1 MNGLQPAYFLDA
13 AKTEAYRIGNHSL
26 VYLNL
31 QSGYRLPSEQEWE
44 KAARADRYADAQ
56 KTKGYRYPWGNDSIL
71 ESLANFNNSQD
82 TTAAVGSF
90 PPNDYGLYDM
100 SGNVWE
106 WCVNITSTGSTI
118 ERNYRGG
125 AFTEIAEQCTV
136 VSTPHGDNAPARTNA
151 GGTIGFRTVLPGSQ
165 TLPDTPVLSSIV
177 RSIDGNQ
184 ITLVLN
190 PAEDVLV
197 VAIEETLP
205 PMFSATNISGSG
217 VWDARNEKIKWGPYF
232 DNQSR
237 TLTYTLTPPAG
248 FLGSVVLNGLAS
260 LDGMDWTTEGDDTLA
275 FEGHT
280 SAPVGE
286 RMINQSP
293 DAVDV
298 SLSVQP
304 ANDTIAYAVEESI
317 PSGFSASSISDGGS
331 LDTVNNK
338 VKWGPFFDNT
348 SRILT
353 YTLMAPEGF
362 GGSVSLT
369 GFVSLDGQDFTVVG
383 DFLLTFEEPPVV
395 NTPPTIT
402 LIGDANMTIAEGTS
416 FADPGFIAND
426 KEEGDLTEQVK
437 IDGQVDVTIPGSY
450 TLNYSVTDQEGL
462 SASAL
467 RTVQVIASKLTILSG
482 PITNETNGNKYYLLS
497 AASWTE
503 SEAFARELGGHLT
516 TIRNADEQEWIWET
530 FSAFGGEERS
540 LWIGL
545 NDQDQEGSYLWA
557 SGEAVGYTHWLDG
570 QPDDN
575 PSSGGEDY
583 VHIIR
588 RGNAFNAA
596 PGFWNDLA
604 DTDAVFDQFSPIHGV
619 VEVVTDDTVPPSEPE
634 SVRLSLLSPTAENS
648 FYRLIWESQVGV
660 SYVIEA
666 VDELGQVWSRAEPE
680 PVVAISD
687 MTEWALELSGQSRF
701 FRVIAESTLGEMP
714 GENAI
719 EVALESFPKNGD
731 FAIPRLAVI
740 SVDLPE
746 PQLIV
751 PDSIRIK
758 IGALGTFHIGDAAI
772 QYDQGNLTFDPSLA
786 GALGDPESLV
796 EANVFY
802 SDLEGNQYTY
812 DWSFRIQ
819 KQTILSG
826 DVFVLGSPQAQFQ
839 GQTLNPRQLA
849 IYEDLGV
856 TPSAFAIRQQTGNA
870 PWSLDEVK
878 DDSLIF
884 SFQGDTPPNF
894 QVGQYLA
901 NLTPAKK
908 DEIFYRK
915 VAVVLQDVPEDQ
927 KVTVFTEDVGL
938 LEIFVQASM
947 LSHPVGLP
955 AAAYAIAQEGFLVN
969 ASQGYLLES
978 PIVETWS
985 PEEGVDLTLSGNIS
999 IEPKLSLSL
1008 DIQGSTVEDFYLR
1021 QEGKMTT
1028 ELGAS
1033 LKVTESHQWETA
1045 TEDPIFSADRVFYLG
1060 QVGVVPIWL
1069 DLEFEVNAEAE
1080 ASYEAAGEISTGIQ
1094 KTYDYWSELVYSERN
1109 PSLSGIFSSPPS
1121 TELEVKPLEVTV
1133 DGHAKAAV
1141 RLVPELTMELE
1152 SLFGVRVDLT
1162 PEVGLEGDV
1171 SFVNGEMESASV
1183 ELYGRLDLNA
1193 GLSIEGIDDELL
1205 PEIEP
1210 VELVYFPWR
1219 FDYEEPSV
1227 SIVTQPQSQSVVA
1240 GSSVELSVE
1249 VASDDGIQYQWYHD
1263 GEPLVGE
1270 TGATLLIDVF
1280 DAGLDEGTYF
1290 VSLEKG
1296 GNTVESEEA
1305 TLSAIIEKVPLRFV
1319 ERPDRWLYG
1328 VPVRLLQGDNA
1339 ELVYIISDPDNPDI
1353 TYEWFK
1359 NDVLLAT
1366 NDNTLKLTSV
1376 SQLDEAE
1383 YRIRVTRGAEWIG
1396 HSTWVIVDCE
1406 VCPLAFAE
1414 PVEDVI
1420 ASRFGLTQVSVR
1432 TNASIGV
1439 TYEWEHNGVKL
1450 RATGNN
1456 LFPPG
1461 GIFVK
1466 DEHLGNYTVTAVR
1479 GEERVSADFRIDF
1492 AN

>member
-1 MNGLQPAYFLDA
+1 MFSRNVGFAMLLAMLCALPRLHGATVPELTDPQKQVTRLEYFYDQDPGFGKGVA
-13 AKTEAYRIGNHSL
+13 VDFE
-26 VYLNL
+26 
-31 QSGYRLPSEQEWE
+31 
-44 KAARADRYADAQ
+44 ADAQ
-56 KTKGYRYPWGNDSIL
+56 GRIQMDLNLPLDGLIVGMHQLFIRALNGRDEWSIAHKHTFFVTPFAAQTVPAIEKGEYFFGEDPGEGNGIPLSPTERIEGTVAFSVHVPPMPAGHHALQFRAQDSFGNWSMPAKNNFLQLPDIRATGIEWSVVEGEEVIATGAQAIEPPASRY
-71 ESLANFNNSQD
+71 
-82 TTAAVGSF
+82 
-90 PPNDYGLYDM
+90 
-100 SGNVWE
+100 SGNVMTPLLADASINE
-106 WCVNITSTGSTI
+106 RSLQAQARLILEERIPSFTQTFDLQIQAVGDPLRIITPPQNQTVSV
-118 ERNYRGG
+118 GG
-125 AFTEIAEQCTV
+125 QL
-136 VSTPHGDNAPARTNA
+136 R
-151 GGTIGFRTVLPGSQ
+151 
-165 TLPDTPVLSSIV
+165 LS
-177 RSIDGNQ
+177 
-184 ITLVLN
+184 
-190 PAEDVLV
+190 LV
-197 VAIEETLP
+197 V
-205 PMFSATNISGSG
+205 
-217 VWDARNEKIKWGPYF
+217 
-232 DNQSR
+232 NQSENLSFQWFKDGVAVPGA
-237 TLTYTLTPPAG
+237 TSSSFTIPVIGLEDAG
-248 FLGSVVLNGLAS
+248 SYSV
-260 LDGMDWTTEGDDTLA
+260 
-275 FEGHT
+275 
-280 SAPVGE
+280 
-286 RMINQSP
+286 
-293 DAVDV
+293 
-298 SLSVQP
+298 
-304 ANDTIAYAVEESI
+304 
-317 PSGFSASSISDGGS
+317 SISDGVQEVLSGS
-331 LDTVNNK
+331 AMVQ
-338 VKWGPFFDNT
+338 VSGPVEN
-348 SRILT
+348 
-353 YTLMAPEGF
+353 A
-362 GGSVSLT
+362 
-369 GFVSLDGQDFTVVG
+369 
-383 DFLLTFEEPPVV
+383 
-395 NTPPTIT
+395 PPTIA
-402 LIGDANMTIAEGTS
+402 LIGDALFELSQGATYTEPGVSAT
-416 FADPGFIAND
+416 DPED
-426 KEEGDLTEQVK
+426 GDLTDQVV
-437 IDGQVDVTIPGSY
+437 IDGQVNTSVPGVY
-450 TLNYSVTDQEGL
+450 TLRYSVSDQQGL
-462 SASAL
+462 SVSAS
-467 RTVQVIASKLTILSG
+467 RTVLVLASEISILTG
-482 PITNETNGNKYYLLS
+482 PLTNETNGNKYYLLS

-503 SEAFARELGGHLT
+503 SEAFARELGGHLAT
-516 TIRNADEQEWIWET
+516 VRNADEQEWIWET

-545 NDQDQEGSYLWA
+545 NDQDQEGSYQWA

-687 MTEWALELSGQSRF
+687 VTEWAFELSGQSRF

-719 EVALESFPKNGD
+719 QVALESFPKNGD
-731 FAIPRLAVI
+731 FAIPRLASI
-740 SVDLPE
+740 SVDLPA

-758 IGALGTFHIGDAAI
+758 IGALGTFRIGDAAI

-786 GALGDPESLV
+786 GALGDPESVV

-819 KQTILSG
+819 KQPILSG

-839 GQTLNPRQLA
+839 GQALNPRQLA
-849 IYEDLGV
+849 IYEDLEV

-878 DDSLIF
+878 DDSLVF
-884 SFQGDTPPNF
+884 SYEGDTPPNF

-915 VAVVLQDVPEDQ
+915 VAVVLKDVPEDQ

-978 PIVETWS
+978 PIGETWS

-1045 TEDPIFSADRVFYLG
+1045 TEDPIFSTDRVFYLG

-1080 ASYEAAGEISTGIQ
+1080 ASYEASGEISTGIQ
-1094 KTYDYWSELVYSERN
+1094 TTYDYWSELVYSTRN
-1109 PSLSGIFSSPPS
+1109 PSLNGVFASPPS

-1193 GLSIEGIDDELL
+1193 GLSIEGISDELL

-1210 VELVYFPWR
+1210 VELVYYPWR
-1219 FDYEEPSV
+1219 FDYPKFPFE
-1227 SIVTQPQSQSVVA
+1227 VTQQPQGGQFSPGTNVTLSVDVEVLRDSFDPSRPH
-1240 GSSVELSVE
+1240 GSS
-1249 VASDDGIQYQWYHD
+1249 AS
-1263 GEPLVGE
+1263 
-1270 TGATLLIDVF
+1270 
-1280 DAGLDEGTYF
+1280 
-1290 VSLEKG
+1290 
-1296 GNTVESEEA
+1296 
-1305 TLSAIIEKVPLRFV
+1305 
-1319 ERPDRWLYG
+1319 
-1328 VPVRLLQGDNA
+1328 
-1339 ELVYIISDPDNPDI
+1339 
-1353 TYEWFK
+1353 
-1359 NDVLLAT
+1359 
-1366 NDNTLKLTSV
+1366 
-1376 SQLDEAE
+1376 
-1383 YRIRVTRGAEWIG
+1383 
-1396 HSTWVIVDCE
+1396 
-1406 VCPLAFAE
+1406 
-1414 PVEDVI
+1414 
-1420 ASRFGLTQVSVR
+1420 TQP
-1432 TNASIGV
+1432 NQ
-1439 TYEWEHNGVKL
+1439 
-1450 RATGNN
+1450 
-1456 LFPPG
+1456 
-1461 GIFVK
+1461 
-1466 DEHLGNYTVTAVR
+1466 
-1479 GEERVSADFRIDF
+1479 
-1492 AN
+1492 